1 MSRAPASPQDLLNLQ
16 DNLDNELVRQGAR
29 EIGLCDVRRILY
41 DQLFDELIR
50 QEIIACPER
59 GRLLRMLRRET
70 ELSLKS
76 LLSCYESGLAYGIKK
91 KLSSCAEKSKLTM
104 KISELLSKRSEL
116 NEIIRKLEPTVAEVK
131 KQVEA
136 KESEKIAELNAVEA
150 EIEKENE
157 SLLAFLKGCIKV
169 NVELET

>member
-1 MSRAPASPQDLLNLQ
+1 M
-16 DNLDNELVRQGAR
+16 DNELVRQGAC
-29 EIGLCDVRRILY
+29 EIGLCDIRRTLY

-70 ELSLKS
+70 ALSLKS

-91 KLSSCAEKSKLTM
+91 KLSSCAEKSKLTR
-104 KISELLSKRSEL
+104 KITELQSKRSEL
-116 NEIIRKLEPTVAEVK
+116 NEIIRELEPTVADVK
-131 KQVEA
+131 KAVEV
-136 KESEKIAELNAVEA
+136 KESEKIDEFNAVET

-169 NVELET
+169 NIELET